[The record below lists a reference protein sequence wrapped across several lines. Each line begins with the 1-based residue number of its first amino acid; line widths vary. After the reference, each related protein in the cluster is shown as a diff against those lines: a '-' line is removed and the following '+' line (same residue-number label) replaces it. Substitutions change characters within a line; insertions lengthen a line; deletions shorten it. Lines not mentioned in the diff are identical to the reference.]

1 MAENKPTVDEHY
13 IPQCYLKQ
21 FSPDAEKIYEYD
33 ALNKK
38 QIPVPVPTE
47 SICYEKNLYEFKDAS
62 GAYVYRNLI
71 EKNFA
76 LFEGEFA
83 NTFRSIR
90 SKIHNEANY
99 QTLSFLTE
107 KEKALLVFFL
117 STMIL
122 RRPDILKAAQDYAM
136 EYFGNKVT
144 EISARNFVLQTCLPI
159 YKKLDV
165 EEQNLLNPIMKFFD
179 DMSFIIGVTDKRTIL
194 TSDNPIVLFRDNGEN
209 YHPTEVILPL
219 SSCSVLNMTSY
230 SKTKRNC
237 YNRLYKMKNE
247 DIRYVNQAVVTQCKR
262 WIFSEAPLTD
272 KMIRWITK
280 ERSNL

>member
-1 MAENKPTVDEHY
+1 MAENKPTVDEHF

-21 FSPDAEKIYEYD
+21 FSPDGEKIYEYD
-33 ALNKK
+33 VVNKR

-47 SICYEKNLYEFKDAS
+47 SICYEKNLYEFKDVS

-90 SKIHNEANY
+90 SKMHNEANY
-99 QTLSFLTE
+99 KTMSFLTE

-122 RRPDILKAAQDYAM
+122 RRPDILKAAQDYTM
-136 EYFGNKVT
+136 EVFGNQVT
-144 EISARNFVLQTCLPI
+144 EITARNFVLQTCLPI

-165 EEQNLLNPIMKFFD
+165 EEQNLLNPVMQFFD
-179 DMSFIIGVTDKRTIL
+179 DMSFVIGVTDNKEIL
-194 TSDNPIVLFRDNGEN
+194 TSDNPIVFFRDNIEDYRPN
-209 YHPTEVILPL
+209 EIILPL
-219 SSCSVLNMTSY
+219 SSCSVLYMASY

-237 YNRLYKMKNE
+237 YNRLYKMNNADVK
-247 DIRYVNQAVVTQCKR
+247 YVNEAVVTQCHR

-272 KMIRWITK
+272 KMIKWITK
-280 ERSNL
+280 ERSK